1 MHRAVNFIAGGWAIG
16 DSVYSLWYGLPVH
29 PLVIWVI
36 GLALMWN
43 AMSGAP
49 HKTDLF

>member
-1 MHRAVNFIAGGWAIG
+1 MTRGINFIAGGWAIG
-16 DSVYSLWYGLPVH
+16 DSVYSLFYGLPVH

-43 AMSGAP
+43 AMVGRP
-49 HKTDLF
+49 RRTDLF